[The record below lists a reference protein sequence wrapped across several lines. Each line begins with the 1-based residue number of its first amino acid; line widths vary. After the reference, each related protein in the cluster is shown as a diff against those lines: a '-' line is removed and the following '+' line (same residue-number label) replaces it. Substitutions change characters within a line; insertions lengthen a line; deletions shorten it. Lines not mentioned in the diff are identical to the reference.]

1 MKAPGSLTRK
11 VNAASFVLAVF
22 FSGLAV
28 SASAAQGSG
37 QFLVTATLVGSNGSN
52 GNPAVSKT
60 GFCTKNTGF
69 NGFGAS
75 VTVVCSTGA
84 VVDLF
89 ANPWLTAQGGAYRY
103 LYHIRS
109 GGILLGTIDSFS
121 GAGNETSWR
130 VIELLGHKYLEMQ
143 VGW

>member
-1 MKAPGSLTRK
+1 MKAPGSSTSK
-11 VNAASFVLAVF
+11 VNTASFVLAVF

-28 SASAAQGSG
+28 SVDAAQASG
-37 QFLVTATLVGSNGSN
+37 QFWVTATLLGSNSSN
-52 GNPAVSKT
+52 GNPAVSTT
-60 GFCTKNTGF
+60 GFCTKNTGL

-89 ANPWLTAQGGAYRY
+89 ANPWLTPQGGAYRY

-109 GGILLGTIDSFS
+109 GGVLLGTIDSFS

-130 VIELLGHKYLEMQ
+130 VIDLLDRKYLEMQ